1 MIHVVGNAAI
11 DTVMR
16 VDRFPQPGE
25 TIVARS
31 VADDLGGKG
40 ANQAIVMA
48 RCGLDVRLVAAV
60 GNDDAGQRIR
70 RNLEAEGVRTDGL
83 RIVEGATDRCVITV
97 DRNGENTIVSVID
110 AAARFD
116 PIASNAIEGG
126 IGPGDWVVL
135 QGNLRASVT
144 RACLALA
151 KRSGATTALN
161 PSPTYPVA
169 DYDWS
174 LIDLVILNRNE
185 AVELGARPDPVEAA
199 RALVAAGAEVVVVTL
214 GAGGAALLLAHEA
227 FHSQPPRVEA
237 VDSTGAGDVFCGA
250 LLGARAAGKSWAD
263 ALEVAT
269 RAGAICVS
277 RTGVLAS
284 FPAHKELAA
293 ILQQGLVME
302 PGA

>member
-11 DTVMR
+11 DTIIR
-16 VDRFPQPGE
+16 VDRFPRPGE

-31 VADDLGGKG
+31 MADDLGGKG

-60 GNDDAGQRIR
+60 GSDDAGERIR

-83 RIVEGATDRCVITV
+83 QIAEGATDRCVIYV
-97 DRNGENTIVSVID
+97 DRDGENTVVSVID

-116 PIASNAIEGG
+116 PIASNDLEGR
-126 IGPGDWVVL
+126 IGLGDWVAL
-135 QGNLRASVT
+135 QGNLRANVT

-151 KRSGATTALN
+151 RRNGATTALN

-174 LIDLVILNRNE
+174 LVDLVVLNRHE

-214 GAGGAALLLAHEA
+214 GAEGAALLSAHGA
-227 FHSQPPRVEA
+227 FRAQASRGEA
-237 VDSTGAGDVFCGA
+237 VDSTGAGDVFCGV
-250 LLGARAAGKSWAD
+250 LVGARAAGKSWEE
-263 ALEVAT
+263 ALTVAA

-277 RTGVLAS
+277 RMGVFAS
-284 FPAHKELAA
+284 FPAREELAA
-293 ILQQGLVME
+293 ILRRGLVTE
-302 PGA
+302 KGA